1 MKESMA
7 SDNLDSDVNKEKDL
21 LEKACVY
28 LDLLE
33 GSYPEGSKL
42 NEKRVIRRKAAKF
55 EARNGELWYKKT
67 KRGLDGNQVS
77 LFKINSTVHL
87 VINY

>member
-1 MKESMA
+1 MA
-7 SDNLDSDVNKEKDL
+7 SDNLDCDVKEEDL

-28 LDLLE
+28 LLE
-33 GSYPEGSKL
+33 GSYPEGSKP

-55 EARNGELWYKKT
+55 EVRNGELWYKKT

-77 LFKINSTVHL
+77 LFKI
-87 VINY
+87 INY